1 MTSAAEAAMAALR
14 QPGQAIPDAMANTPD
29 VPGLYSVHASPEGL
43 AQLGL
48 ASHKSG
54 APIYVGLASKS
65 LRKRD
70 TRQHFA
76 SSATGGSTV
85 RRSCA
90 ALLVDDL
97 HLTPTP
103 RGTKSPRSKWR
114 LATKSQEASLTE
126 WMQEHLTLAVWPS
139 PTGIDLET
147 TETALIRAWRPPLN
161 LSKNPAKWVH
171 LQKHRDTMAELAQ
184 PTR

>member
-1 MTSAAEAAMAALR
+1 MNSVVDAAMAALR
-14 QPGQAIPDAMANTPD
+14 QPGQAIADAMANTPD
-29 VPGLYSVHASPEGL
+29 VPGLYSVHASTEGL

-65 LRKRD
+65 VRKRD

-90 ALLVDDL
+90 ALLADDL
-97 HLTPTP
+97 YLTPVP
-103 RGTKSPRSKWR
+103 PGRAESAQQVEARRQGSRGLFDRNGCGPTSP
-114 LATKSQEASLTE
+114 
-126 WMQEHLTLAVWPS
+126 
-139 PTGIDLET
+139 
-147 TETALIRAWRPPLN
+147 
-161 LSKNPAKWVH
+161 
-171 LQKHRDTMAELAQ
+171 
-184 PTR
+184 